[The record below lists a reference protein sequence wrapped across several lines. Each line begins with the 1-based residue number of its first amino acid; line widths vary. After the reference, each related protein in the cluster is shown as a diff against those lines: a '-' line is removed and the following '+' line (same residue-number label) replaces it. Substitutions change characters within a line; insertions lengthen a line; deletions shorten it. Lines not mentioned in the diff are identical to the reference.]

1 MPAKAVQSGKLLPL
15 SITLIYQCPSTQ
27 SVSATHSNS
36 CINALSV
43 PDTLTSL
50 LPSRIGPGQL
60 VLPFHP
66 SEGGFALI
74 TLHTHFRH
82 RSAERIRYPGVF
94 DSHHGHGTDAS
105 YFCPNSSR
113 RLFERGVP
121 FLLASRITQAIPIM
135 SFTEITGVT
144 SARGQIHISTQGF
157 SE

>member
-1 MPAKAVQSGKLLPL
+1 MALVWPRLSCPMPAKAVQSGKLLPL

-82 RSAERIRYPGVF
+82 RSAKRIRYPGVF
-94 DSHHGHGTDAS
+94 RFAPWAWHG
-105 YFCPNSSR
+105 R
-113 RLFERGVP
+113 II
-121 FLLASRITQAIPIM
+121 FLPKQLSQT
-135 SFTEITGVT
+135 V
-144 SARGQIHISTQGF
+144 
-157 SE
+157 